1 MLAGVLT
8 LSVDVSLPP
17 AKLLQAVKV
26 LLHCKLTLSVDVSLP
41 PAKLLQA
48 VKVLYHTVSSP

>member
-1 MLAGVLT
+1 MDGRNTTLCEVNQCVLAGVLT

-26 LLHCKLTLSVDVSLP
+26 DL
-41 PAKLLQA
+41 
-48 VKVLYHTVSSP
+48 